1 MQVDREAKLHCM
13 LALLCTGHKIFTFQG
28 LEMGAV
34 DILIVWE
41 NLEIHRIVLK
51 NHQTDGKL
59 RLWCLFYLIFCK
71 NCLGITRYCMF
82 TFCF

>member
-1 MQVDREAKLHCM
+1 M
-13 LALLCTGHKIFTFQG
+13 FYFQG

-41 NLEIHRIVLK
+41 NLEISRLVLK

-59 RLWCLFYLIFCK
+59 MLKNIIFTSLDTP
-71 NCLGITRYCMF
+71 NCNNIDLEK
-82 TFCF
+82 

>member
-1 MQVDREAKLHCM
+1 MQRATTQQHPQHILQVVETLNKIKLYKNKFT
-13 LALLCTGHKIFTFQG
+13 LYSAQTPNYVIKIYTFQG

-59 RLWCLFYLIFCK
+59 RS
-71 NCLGITRYCMF
+71 
-82 TFCF
+82 

>member
-1 MQVDREAKLHCM
+1 
-13 LALLCTGHKIFTFQG
+13 
-28 LEMGAV
+28 MGAV

-59 RLWCLFYLIFCK
+59 RIWCLFYLILNNYWMRF
-71 NCLGITRYCMF
+71 L
-82 TFCF
+82 

>member
-1 MQVDREAKLHCM
+1 M
-13 LALLCTGHKIFTFQG
+13 FTFQG

-59 RLWCLFYLIFCK
+59 RSFSEREKK
-71 NCLGITRYCMF
+71 NC
-82 TFCF
+82 

>member
-1 MQVDREAKLHCM
+1 MAFFF
-13 LALLCTGHKIFTFQG
+13 AYQG

-51 NHQTDGKL
+51 NHQTDGKREITLQSTKLFNLLVYSKKDCILIHKVL
-59 RLWCLFYLIFCK
+59 R
-71 NCLGITRYCMF
+71 MF
-82 TFCF
+82 

>member
-1 MQVDREAKLHCM
+1 
-13 LALLCTGHKIFTFQG
+13 
-28 LEMGAV
+28 MGAV

-59 RLWCLFYLIFCK
+59 IYCFWIISFSPYSIM
-71 NCLGITRYCMF
+71 LGSQCESKTN
-82 TFCF
+82 

>member
-1 MQVDREAKLHCM
+1 MLQVVEILNKIELYNNNLNNLVFCSDSNVL
-13 LALLCTGHKIFTFQG
+13 KIFTFQG

-59 RLWCLFYLIFCK
+59 RL
-71 NCLGITRYCMF
+71 
-82 TFCF
+82 